1 MHIYLLKEQ
10 YQSQHKQEI
19 IQIKKVVF
27 KNCAPLAHCISELNN
42 TQIDNAKD
50 INVVIPRHNLVE
62 YSNSYSKTSG
72 NLWKYCRNEPVLSDT
87 GPITNFSAADNT
99 ASFNF
104 KQKITDK
111 ATTDKET
118 AGGIKNVEIIV
129 PLKY

>member
-1 MHIYLLKEQ
+1 M
-10 YQSQHKQEI
+10 
-19 IQIKKVVF
+19 
-27 KNCAPLAHCISELNN
+27 
-42 TQIDNAKD
+42 
-50 INVVIPRHNLVE
+50 
-62 YSNSYSKTSG
+62 
-72 NLWKYCRNEPVLSDT
+72 SDT

-99 ASFNF
+99 ASINF